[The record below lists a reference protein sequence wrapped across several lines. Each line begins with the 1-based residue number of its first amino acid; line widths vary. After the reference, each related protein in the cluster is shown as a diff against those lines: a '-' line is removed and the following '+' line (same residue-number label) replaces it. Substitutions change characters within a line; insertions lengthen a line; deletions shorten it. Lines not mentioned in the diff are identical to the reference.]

1 MSETRV
7 IYEGGLRC
15 RAEHG
20 ETDAVVFTDAPKDH
34 HGQGATFSPSEMLS
48 VSLGS
53 CILSMMAVTAR
64 TLGVA
69 MEGASASVSK
79 RMGNAP
85 RRIVELAVDVHIP
98 GHVDTAQRHRLEA
111 AAHACPVH
119 QVLAIDAPIR
129 LRWDEDHVRDGDAPA
144 AATASA

>member
-7 IYEGGLRC
+7 VYEGGLRC

-20 ETDAVVFTDAPKDH
+20 ESGSVIHTDAPKDH
-34 HGQGATFSPSEMLS
+34 HGQGAAFSPSELLS

-53 CILSMMAVTAR
+53 CVLSMMAVTAN
-64 TLGVA
+64 TLGIDLS
-69 MEGASASVSK
+69 GASASVTK

-85 RRIVELAVDVHIP
+85 RRIVELAVDLHVP
-98 GHVDTAQRHRLEA
+98 GIVEADQRRKLEA

-129 LRWDEDHVRDGDAPA
+129 LRWDD
-144 AATASA
+144 